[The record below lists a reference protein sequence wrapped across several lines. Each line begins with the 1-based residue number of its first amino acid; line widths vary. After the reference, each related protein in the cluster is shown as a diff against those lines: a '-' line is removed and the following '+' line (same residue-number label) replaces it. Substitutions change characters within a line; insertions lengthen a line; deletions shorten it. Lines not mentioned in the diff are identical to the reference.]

1 MANVI
6 GERVRRRE
14 DPRFLTGA
22 GLYVDDVQLP
32 GAKRVTF
39 VRSDWAH
46 AKILGIDTSAADEI
60 PGTRAL
66 TAADVDLPTNPLP
79 PFLGIDERM
88 QRPFLASDTV
98 RFVGDIVAIVVS
110 DGRELGVDAAELVD
124 VEYDALPV
132 VTNLRDA
139 ARDEGLLFPDVGTNV
154 CMRQAPESPDE
165 HLFDDCELVTS
176 GTAGILGLEPER
188 VRVIAPDVGG
198 GFGGKGLAAE
208 DVLLAWVA
216 RAAGEPVRWTETRSE
231 NLVAMH
237 QGRAQEIDFEIGG
250 DRDGQI
256 KALRLKI
263 LQDGGAYPGLGAFLA
278 RLT

>member
-6 GERVRRRE
+6 GQRVRRRE

-22 GLYVDDVQLP
+22 GLYVDDVELP

-46 AKILGIDTSAADEI
+46 AKILGIDTSAAAEI
-60 PGTRAL
+60 PGTRVF

-79 PFLGIDERM
+79 PFLGIDEPM

-139 ARDEGLLFPDVGTNV
+139 ARDEVLLFPDVGTNV
-154 CMRQAPESPDE
+154 CMRQAPASPDE
-165 HLFDDCELVTS
+165 HLFDDRELVPGGRAISTRTAACPIEPRS
-176 GTAGILGLEPER
+176 SAAALGDDGRLTVWLCSQTPHQDRNGLAGIPGLEPQR
-188 VRVIAPDVGG
+188 RG
-198 GFGGKGLAAE
+198 
-208 DVLLAWVA
+208 
-216 RAAGEPVRWTETRSE
+216 
-231 NLVAMH
+231 
-237 QGRAQEIDFEIGG
+237 
-250 DRDGQI
+250 
-256 KALRLKI
+256 
-263 LQDGGAYPGLGAFLA
+263 
-278 RLT
+278 